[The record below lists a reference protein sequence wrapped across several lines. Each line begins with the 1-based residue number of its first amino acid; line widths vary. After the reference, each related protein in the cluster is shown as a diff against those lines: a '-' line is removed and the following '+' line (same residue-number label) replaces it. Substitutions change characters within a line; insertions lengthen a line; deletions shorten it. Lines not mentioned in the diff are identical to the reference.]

1 MALCGVRL
9 GSSSGSVRG
18 LAQAWFYSAQPWFG
32 TLVGLGWQLNIC
44 IGAGL
49 ATLTKQGLA
58 NHGPPF
64 LEPKCCFDAFSM
76 GGERVPILFINIW
89 SEPLEPL
96 LPAQG
101 SVQES
106 AWFKAR
112 IGSAR
117 DRCSAQ
123 GSFFGSRL
131 HDSARLGSSRTLQV
145 GTRVTWLGL
154 TRLGSARL
162 ATRGST
168 HHRSWLKL
176 DLGLR
181 IWTGESTR
189 CSTRLSSEIDSGS
202 ARDQVGDR
210 LGTLDS
216 GFGLAGLG
224 RVGAQ
229 FASFR
234 SEYS

>member
-1 MALCGVRL
+1 M
-9 GSSSGSVRG
+9 GSVHPGSVWG
-18 LAQAWFYSAQPWFG
+18 LTQAWFHSAQPWFG

-44 IGAGL
+44 IGAWL
-49 ATLTKQGLA
+49 ATLTNQGLA

-64 LEPKCCFDAFSM
+64 REPKYCFDAFSM
-76 GGERVPILFINIW
+76 GGERVPILLIKIW
-89 SEPLEPL
+89 SEPLELL

-112 IGSAR
+112 S
-117 DRCSAQ
+117 Q

-131 HDSARLGSSRTLQV
+131 HDSARLETSSRTLQF

-168 HHRSWLKL
+168 HLRSWLRL
-176 DLGLR
+176 SLGLR

-189 CSTRLSSEIDSGS
+189 CSTRLSSESVSGS

-210 LGTLDS
+210 LGTRDS
-216 GFGLAGLG
+216 VFGLAWLG

-229 FASFR
+229 FGSFR
-234 SEYS
+234 LEYS